1 MNNSNST
8 STRFFNVHTE
18 AMGYLSNFDVRNSD
32 NGNFTVLTFCMLEGD
47 PANTDSVYVTVKI
60 SCKKAL
66 AILEPYAQEIS
77 NDAVK
82 VFAGL
87 RIAKLRAM
95 PFVYP
100 QSSPNAGQLGVNYSA
115 RLIKV
120 MYLKVGDYVIDLPK
134 SEAEPKTDYGVPA
147 AARQRPAPTPA
158 PARAQAQQ
166 QQESAPVFAVFGKPC
181 IVELSQDDPNFE
193 VTKQRLKDDG
203 YKWQSDMVAWVLPE
217 VMLHLNDPHLL
228 AKQQD
233 LGRLGYSNFNGDGVT
248 WRMAFGK
255 APYQTKPINTA
266 LFDKPLVTELS
277 KNHPNFEA
285 MKDQLFQS
293 GYRWSNGPTWML
305 KDVVLQTSPQ
315 LSAQQNE
322 LRKVG
327 YTNPSND
334 GLTWEAASVKRRPNQ
349 NRNNNRQQYQQAA
362 H

>member
-8 STRFFNVHTE
+8 STRYFNVHTE
-18 AMGYLSNFDVRNSD
+18 AMGYLNNFEVRTSEK
-32 NGNFTVLTFCMLEGD
+32 GNFTVVTFCMLEGD
-47 PANTDSVYVTVKI
+47 PEKADSMYVTVKV

-66 AILEPYAQEIS
+66 AILERYAQDIS

-82 VFAGL
+82 VFAGF
-87 RIAKLRAM
+87 RIAKLRAA

-100 QSSPNAGQLGVNYSA
+100 QNSQKAGQLGVNYSA

-120 MYLKVGDYVIDLPK
+120 MYLKIGDHVVDLPK
-134 SEAEPKTDYGVPA
+134 SEAETKTDYGVPA

-166 QQESAPVFAVFGKPC
+166 QQQASSDFGKAC

-193 VTKQRLKDDG
+193 ATKQRLKDDG

-217 VMLHLNDPHLL
+217 VVLQINDPNLL

-233 LGRLGYSNFNGDGVT
+233 LGQLGYSNFNGDGVT

-255 APYQTKPINTA
+255 APYQTKPSNTA
-266 LFDKPLVTELS
+266 LFDKPLVEELS
-277 KNHPNFEA
+277 KSHPNFEA
-285 MKDQLFQS
+285 MKDQLFKN

-305 KDVVLQTSPQ
+305 KDVVLQPNPQ

-322 LRKVG
+322 LKRVG

-349 NRNNNRQQYQQAA
+349 NRNNSRQQYRQAA